1 MLGASVRGLAISPD
15 GHYAVVGG
23 PTLTVVDA
31 RTMQVATV
39 REEGPFEDVAA
50 VRDPSDP
57 ANTIVLAS
65 GANGVRVYALA
76 ADGSLSPDGASMGSN
91 AGTLAVSADGRTAYA
106 IDARA
111 GTVASLDIAA
121 RRSTS
126 SAPVGFSPFGI
137 AIAGRHVYVTNAG
150 VMNYGVL
157 SGGPVRI
164 PQFGVAPSDT
174 VRASSLTAFGTLDG
188 GGIDVPSVQTAKMDQ
203 PPDELTNVGGARPTG
218 IAISKDG
225 RFAFV
230 AMTNVDRIAVVAL
243 SGVPRVVGGLS
254 LRLFQSS
261 AIGSAPYGTRPGAIV
276 RSADGSRVYVAMTG
290 INAIA
295 VLDGAKPVGLRRL
308 GLIPTGWAPSALALS
323 PNGQY
328 LYVANAKGEGT
339 LATLQRIDLRR
350 VPLQAVTLSA
360 LRYNRSVTYGKRST
374 LVPPMRLDAPAPSS
388 VIRHVVLIL
397 EGDTSFDPAAGDPS
411 TPNLNALAHTFGYAA
426 NYFTDREAEPQ
437 GLGPNA
443 YPRNGYLFDGLQRAG
458 RSYRDY
464 GGSLRLAGYDD
475 GTSRNP
481 RDDDP
486 NYAGPSDT
494 AAPTSGLG
502 GLYSQYVPA
511 LAALASHLD
520 MDYPGWNPRIRD
532 ERRAR
537 EFVRDFAPLVTN
549 DAMPDYTYVWLP
561 GRDAGQ
567 SDAALGTIVSYLTH
581 SPQWASTAIF
591 IAPDGPRT
599 SGDPS
604 SRYRSY
610 AIVVSPFAK
619 RGYVGRVHLST
630 ASLLK
635 TEEELL
641 GLPPLETDDLL
652 ATDMAD
658 FFTGKADPSPFE
670 NL

>member
-1 MLGASVRGLAISPD
+1 
-15 GHYAVVGG
+15 
-23 PTLTVVDA
+23 
-31 RTMQVATV
+31 
-39 REEGPFEDVAA
+39 
-50 VRDPSDP
+50 
-57 ANTIVLAS
+57 
-65 GANGVRVYALA
+65 
-76 ADGSLSPDGASMGSN
+76 
-91 AGTLAVSADGRTAYA
+91 
-106 IDARA
+106 DARA
-111 GTVASLDIAA
+111 GTVASIDIAA
-121 RRSTS
+121 RRSSS

-203 PPDELTNVGGARPTG
+203 SPDELTNVGGARPTG

-276 RSADGSRVYVAMTG
+276 RSADGSRVYVAMSG

-426 NYFTDREAEPQ
+426 NYFTDR
-437 GLGPNA
+437 
-443 YPRNGYLFDGLQRAG
+443 
-458 RSYRDY
+458 
-464 GGSLRLAGYDD
+464 
-475 GTSRNP
+475 
-481 RDDDP
+481 
-486 NYAGPSDT
+486 
-494 AAPTSGLG
+494 
-502 GLYSQYVPA
+502 
-511 LAALASHLD
+511 
-520 MDYPGWNPRIRD
+520 
-532 ERRAR
+532 
-537 EFVRDFAPLVTN
+537 
-549 DAMPDYTYVWLP
+549 
-561 GRDAGQ
+561 
-567 SDAALGTIVSYLTH
+567 
-581 SPQWASTAIF
+581 
-591 IAPDGPRT
+591 
-599 SGDPS
+599 
-604 SRYRSY
+604 
-610 AIVVSPFAK
+610 
-619 RGYVGRVHLST
+619 
-630 ASLLK
+630 
-635 TEEELL
+635 
-641 GLPPLETDDLL
+641 
-652 ATDMAD
+652 
-658 FFTGKADPSPFE
+658 
-670 NL
+670 